1 MKRESCYEDYVGE
14 TEVRQIPAFKQER
27 KTNFESSNPSAV
39 QENPLLTSMS
49 ETFSSCYNTAVKKN
63 HDYGGSNNNPFA
75 NFLTSES
82 ITGVAAERGILVRLG
97 DKFSRISTLL
107 DKPGM
112 VADES
117 VDDTIMDAINYLAI
131 LKALRAHRKTTK

>member
-1 MKRESCYEDYVGE
+1 MELKRSFEEYVGE
-14 TEVRQIPAFKQER
+14 TKVEQSHIFQQE
-27 KTNFESSNPSAV
+27 KKISFERLNPSPA
-39 QENPLLTSMS
+39 QENPLLTSMR
-49 ETFSSCYNTAVKKN
+49 ETFGSCYTTAVNKN

-107 DKPGM
+107 DKQGM

-117 VDDTIMDAINYLAI
+117 IDDTIMDAINYLAI
-131 LKALRAHRKTTK
+131 LKALRTHTKTTK

>member
-1 MKRESCYEDYVGE
+1 MVEGKDCKDWINEPIRMKSTGDTLCIGD
-14 TEVRQIPAFKQER
+14 I
-27 KTNFESSNPSAV
+27 NPS
-39 QENPLLTSMS
+39 NPLLNSMD
-49 ETFSSCYNTAVKKN
+49 ETFKSCYNTAVKKN
-63 HDYGGSNNNPFA
+63 HDYGGNHNNPFA

-107 DKPGM
+107 DKQGM

-117 VDDTIMDAINYLAI
+117 IDDTIMDAINYLAI
-131 LKALRAHRKTTK
+131 LKALRTHTKTTK